1 MWLALANTVGEG
13 GTELLR
19 DLGAISRFADELR
32 VRLSGTGLDGLEGT
46 LAAHARLRS
55 ALDAVSSD
63 ELDDIRARITALTG
77 VLAEVAARLERLR
90 RLKEALAR

>member
-19 DLGAISRFADELR
+19 DLEAISRFAEELR
-32 VRLSGTGLDGLEGT
+32 VRLSGTGLDGLQGT

-55 ALDAVSSD
+55 ALEAVSSN
-63 ELDDIRARITALTG
+63 ELDEMRARIAALTG
-77 VLAEVAARLERLR
+77 MLADVAARLERLR